1 METFEINIG
10 LFGCVSVGKST
21 FLNAIAGQQFSDAE
35 IKKTT
40 MVPQVYIES
49 KNASETT
56 NAQIIRRNNRE
67 VNDSIEKMIDLN
79 EFSAD
84 KCQPLCH
91 NVDRICDLFDPV
103 IVDPRFKINI
113 YDIPGL
119 NDSASKNIYFEWVK
133 QNIKLFDIVIFM
145 TDINRGLSNSDE
157 IEILNLLMES
167 IKKYNSKMIC
177 LMNKCDDIYFDED
190 ENDLVFEEKEQENI
204 YLQANNIL
212 ADIAKNYGI
221 ECCDEIFTPF
231 FPISSENCFIYR
243 ALFKNPDCKLD
254 QIHLNRLCKNE
265 CGSNQWKKMDNDQK
279 ELMFQSIV
287 SNLKLSY
294 DFKIRDTGYLNV
306 KSIIQK
312 TIISNKD
319 NFIQNHVNNSLN
331 ELELSDID
339 NTETYK
345 NLISSYIEKLSQ
357 AEKIGVKI
365 SYDLFWKKF
374 CDTITN
380 YANNVSKIKTKIIK
394 GRDFIDFEEFE
405 TMHSNLQVHCMNFSS
420 IIESVCN
427 IPNYP
432 NQFIKTKF
440 EQLFE
445 KLIEIYDQII
455 DQDHKDYVHT
465 RPSNLLQYLQT
476 INTYAPHEFNSYSIK
491 FLNIACSANSK
502 HISSYQSELQELV
515 VYVIKNIKDNILE
528 LDNIIAKILIE
539 KQKYIYNKHNEQYFE
554 YLIKMKKM
562 VKKYNRKIKILPNKY
577 NGIDILYEVICKN
590 ISLHLTM
597 NSMSNIYKQEIDYDK
612 VNNLFNKLLDKTIAS
627 VDIKFE
633 QAILNSLAYKKLNN

>member
-1 METFEINIG
+1 MENIEINIG

-40 MVPQVYIES
+40 MIPQVYAEN
-49 KNASETT
+49 KNNSEVP

-79 EFSAD
+79 EFTVD

-91 NVDRICDLFDPV
+91 NIDRICDLFDPV
-103 IVDPRFKINI
+103 IVDSRFKINI

-243 ALFKNPDCKLD
+243 ALFKNPNCKLD

-265 CGSNQWKKMDNDQK
+265 CGSNQWKKMDNEQK
-279 ELMFQSIV
+279 ERMFQSIV
-287 SNLKLSY
+287 SNLNLSY

-306 KSIIQK
+306 KSVIQK
-312 TIISNKD
+312 TIVSNKD
-319 NFIQNHVNNSLN
+319 SFIQNHINNSLN
-331 ELELSDID
+331 ELELSNIE

-345 NLISSYIEKLSQ
+345 KLINAYIEKLSQ

-365 SYDLFWKKF
+365 SYNLFWEKI
-374 CDTITN
+374 CATITN
-380 YANNVSKIKTKIIK
+380 YVNTVNKTKTKIIR
-394 GRDFIDFEEFE
+394 GREFIDFEEFE

-420 IIESVCN
+420 IVESICN
-427 IPNYP
+427 IPDFP
-432 NQFIKTKF
+432 GQFIKEKF
-440 EQLFE
+440 EQLFG
-445 KLIEIYDQII
+445 KLTEIYDQIVNH
-455 DQDHKDYVHT
+455 DYKDCVHT
-465 RPSNLLQYLQT
+465 RPSNLLQYLRT
-476 INTYAPHEFNSYSIK
+476 INTYAPQKFDSYSIK
-491 FLNIACSANSK
+491 FLNISCCTNSK
-502 HISSYQSELQELV
+502 HIASYQSELQELI
-515 VYVIKNIKDNILE
+515 VYIIRKIQNDVSE
-528 LDNIIAKILIE
+528 CYNIIAKILIE

-554 YLIKMKKM
+554 YLIKIKKLI
-562 VKKYNRKIKILPNKY
+562 KKYNKKIKNSPNNY
-577 NGIDILYEVICKN
+577 NGIDILYEVTCKN
-590 ISLHLTM
+590 ISLYLTM

-612 VNNLFNKLLDKTIAS
+612 VNNLFNKLSEETNA
-627 VDIKFE
+627 VNDIKFE
-633 QAILNSLAYKKLNN
+633 QAIFNTLARKKIE